1 MKCSI
6 SSFLF
11 FEERASVNKRYRREA
26 MAVEVDKQD
35 ASAVDFDFSKIVE
48 TKEFK
53 GLVETA
59 VTEYLSN
66 LPMKNFCHLF
76 KECKG
81 ELSRI
86 TPQ

>member
-6 SSFLF
+6 FSFLLF
-11 FEERASVNKRYRREA
+11 VERASVNKRYRRDA
-26 MAVEVDKQD
+26 MTVEVDKQD

-53 GLVETA
+53 GFVETA
-59 VTEYLSN
+59 VTDYLSN
-66 LPMKNFCHLF
+66 LPMKKFCHLF

-81 ELSRI
+81 E
-86 TPQ
+86 